1 MKWFL
6 LLCWFLFISSGV
18 FAAPLDIDLDNNQA
32 VAIWFGGTKATT
44 ATNAAVNLK
53 GSITFTPSSGT
64 WDLSSVDLSLAP
76 LGNGSTSAGFQ
87 RFLED
92 SDNGANYVDLYAPA
106 SITNT
111 YSLTLPQDDGGILQT
126 EDTTA
131 TLTNKTISAADN
143 VITFTDSVFLPV
155 GWAEDGSVPP
165 AAAAAIT
172 GTTRHVARAFDG
184 ASNEDVTFIW
194 EVPND
199 FTGSTITASVTG
211 VVSASTAPANTEVVA
226 FSIALA
232 CYANSEA
239 STLTVGTAQ
248 TSSLTA
254 DATYVQYDRLRTTV
268 SSAIT
273 PAGSIAAS
281 ETCAIALTRLAT
293 TTDTYA
299 QDFSVLGVTVSFGRS
314 L

>member
-32 VAIWFGGTKATT
+32 VDIGFGGTNATT
-44 ATNAAVNLK
+44 ATNAAVNLM

-106 SITNT
+106 SITNN

-143 VITFTDSVFLPV
+143 VVTIYPPRDWVVSDPADADDYLLFKARFAITITDIHCIV
-155 GWAEDGSVPP
+155 DP
-165 AAAAAIT
+165 ADSSESISLDIQECDSTGDNCATVDAAIT
-172 GTTRHVARAFDG
+172 CDNDG
-184 ASNEDVTFIW
+184 AEDDGALSNGSIDAGDWVKM
-194 EVPND
+194 VLGAP
-199 FTGSTITASVTG
+199 TGA
-211 VVSASTAPANTEVVA
+211 VSALT
-226 FSIALA
+226 FSI
-232 CYANSEA
+232 YSSE
-239 STLTVGTAQ
+239 
-248 TSSLTA
+248 
-254 DATYVQYDRLRTTV
+254 VQ
-268 SSAIT
+268 
-273 PAGSIAAS
+273 
-281 ETCAIALTRLAT
+281 
-293 TTDTYA
+293 
-299 QDFSVLGVTVSFGRS
+299 
-314 L
+314 